1 MKQAL
6 LGTAG
11 HIDHGK
17 SALVKALTGIDP
29 DRLPEEKKRGITIDL
44 GFAHLA
50 LPEGIMGIV
59 DVPGHEKFVRHM
71 VAGAQGIDIALL
83 VVAANEGIMPQTREH
98 LQICGLLGIKHG
110 CVALTKADLVDPDTL
125 SQTEERVRS
134 ALKGSF
140 LDKAPI
146 IKASPV
152 TGQGIDDLKNVLK
165 NILTSLP
172 SRTTEGPFRL
182 PIDRAFSIRGFGT
195 VVTGSVISGRTVV
208 GDEVEILPSG
218 QRARIRTLQS
228 YHQDVAEVC
237 AGQRAALN
245 LQGVEKT
252 EVERGE
258 VIVSPGFLKPIA
270 RFYASLFLLPDARR
284 ALKGEAEA
292 TLHIGTSRT
301 RAALRLIGRDA
312 LHPGEEGF
320 VSVIPEKPVSG
331 LHEDRYI
338 LRAFAWNQTIG
349 GGILLETA
357 PKKER
362 RSAPQVLEELHAL
375 RKGGMKEKLVTL
387 LKGAG
392 LRAATMR
399 ELSVAVRSFGHPL
412 SQALTEA
419 ENEGVVLSIGENEYI
434 YRPVL
439 DSTKEAFLSSL
450 AEHHSRFPLEEGL
463 HKEKLRTTI
472 SPIMS
477 ERVFTHLLKSLSG
490 SKKIIISGDL
500 VKLSS
505 HKVTL
510 TGREKDLKERL
521 LELYGLKGLTP
532 PSPEEASELLKE
544 DKRTIEEVLRVLIK
558 EGGLI
563 RVKERLYFS
572 LKAISQLEEQLVSF
586 LKEKRGITTQE
597 FKGLTGVTRKYAIP
611 LAEYFDEKKVTLRVG
626 EKRVLRRGNSPLPE
640 RERVG

>member
-50 LPEGIMGIV
+50 LPGMIIGIV
-59 DVPGHEKFVRHM
+59 DVPGHEKFIRHM

-83 VVAANEGIMPQTREH
+83 VVAANEGIMPQTQEH
-98 LQICGLLGIKHG
+98 LQICELLGIKYG
-110 CVALTKADLVDPDTL
+110 CVALTKVDLVDPDIL
-125 SQTEERVRS
+125 RQTEESVRS
-134 ALKGSF
+134 ALKKTF
-140 LDKAPI
+140 LDESHI
-146 IKASPV
+146 IRASPV
-152 TGQGIDDLKNVLK
+152 TGQGIDDLKNTLK
-165 NILTSLP
+165 DILAFLP

-182 PIDRAFSIRGFGT
+182 PIDRAFSIKGFGT
-195 VVTGSVISGRTVV
+195 VVTGSVIAGRIAV

-218 QRARIRTLQS
+218 MRARIRTLQS
-228 YHQDVAEVC
+228 YHQDVAEVS

-252 EVERGE
+252 AIERGE
-258 VIVSPGFLKPIA
+258 VIVSPGFLEPIQK
-270 RFYASLFLLPDARR
+270 FYASLFLLPDARR
-284 ALKGEAEA
+284 PLKGEAEA

-301 RAALRLIGRDA
+301 RAAVRLLGRDA
-312 LHPGEEGF
+312 LRPGEESF
-320 VSVIPEKPVSG
+320 VSVIPEKPMTG
-331 LHEDRYI
+331 LHGDRYI

-362 RSAPQVLEELHAL
+362 RPSPQILEELHVL
-375 RKGGMKEKLVTL
+375 KNGDVKEKLVTL

-399 ELSVAVRSFGHPL
+399 ELSVAVRSFGLPI
-412 SQALTEA
+412 SQALA
-419 ENEGVVLSIGENEYI
+419 KAMDEGVVLSISEDEYI
-434 YRPVL
+434 YRPVM
-439 DSTKEAFLSSL
+439 DDAKERILSSL
-450 AEHHSRFPLEEGL
+450 AEYHGRFPLEEGL

-505 HKVTL
+505 HRVIL
-510 TGREKDLKERL
+510 TGKEKDLKERL
-521 LELYGLKGLTP
+521 SELYGQKGLTP

-544 DKRTIEEVLRVLIK
+544 DKRAIEELLRVLIK
-558 EGGLI
+558 EGKLI
-563 RVKERLYFS
+563 RVKEKLYFS
-572 LKAISQLEEQLVSF
+572 NKAISQLEERLVSF
-586 LKEKRGITTQE
+586 LKEKKGITTQD
-597 FKGLTGVTRKYAIP
+597 FKGLAGVTRKYAIP

-626 EKRVLRRGNSPLPE
+626 EKRVLRKAPA
-640 RERVG
+640 